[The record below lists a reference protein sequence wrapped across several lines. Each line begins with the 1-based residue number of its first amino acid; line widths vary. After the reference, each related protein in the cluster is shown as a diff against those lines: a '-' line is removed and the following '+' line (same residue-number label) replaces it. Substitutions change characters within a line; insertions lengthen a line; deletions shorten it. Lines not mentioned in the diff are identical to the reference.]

1 MEVKGTLL
9 ILSPETDFF
18 FFNWDKDPREGGSGD
33 IGHQPMRD
41 NEPWEERIDKL
52 SPTTYLT
59 DCWEGI

>member
-9 ILSPETDFF
+9 ILSPETDL

-33 IGHQPMRD
+33 TGRQPMRD
-41 NEPWEERIDKL
+41 KEPWEERTDKL
-52 SPTTYLT
+52 SPTAYLT